1 MPGTMQKE
9 TFAGTGGKIAYRS
22 WQPDGP
28 PRAVLVICHGFN
40 AHSGQYAWAA
50 EQFADHGLAVYAA
63 DLRGRG
69 ESEGARFYVDD
80 ISEYVSDLAGMIRLA
95 KSRHPGLPVFLL
107 GHSAGGVTAVS
118 YTLDHQSELAGL
130 ICESFAFRVPAPAFI
145 LRVFTW
151 LSGVAPRLP
160 ILTLKNQDFSRDPN
174 VVAALDSDPL
184 TAKETQ
190 PLKTVAALVHAG
202 ERMERDFPTIKIP
215 VLILH
220 GTEDHATLP
229 AGSQFFFDTV
239 GSTDKTL
246 KIYEGHFHDLLA
258 DLGKEGVVADIEGW
272 IDAHLPA

>member
-160 ILTLKNQDFSRDPN
+160 ILTLKNQDFSRDPK

>member
-151 LSGVAPRLP
+151 LSGIAPRLP
-160 ILTLKNQDFSRDPN
+160 ILTLKNQDFSRDPK
-174 VVAALDSDPL
+174 VVAALDNDPL

-246 KIYEGHFHDLLA
+246 KIYKGHFHDLLA